1 MNLSSTDSDASETF
15 SYSLTGDD
23 AASFEISG
31 STLKLVSSASADF
44 ETKSSYTVT
53 VTATDSDSNTFSQVF
68 NLTVS
73 DVAEA
78 ETVSGTVVDGYV
90 SGSTVKLLDADGNV
104 LATTTTNSL
113 GQYSFSVSDNKGVKI
128 VADGGVDTLTG
139 EAVTITLTASKGSLY
154 VSALTTIV
162 EAAGSDAETVLA
174 NLGLSSDFDLSTSNP
189 LENLQAQKVNASLIN
204 IIAIGEG
211 LLEGAGLSDSA
222 GDELIV
228 QQIVQTLKTGTDI
241 SSAASIKSIID
252 TTSAGLS
259 DAIKTK
265 VDVLSNNVAQSLAN
279 TNAQI
284 NDAGSVSQIATY
296 QKATLDDT
304 SSLLSS
310 VIAAVQSDSSTLE
323 VVTATSI
330 ETQAKAAAL
339 DLGVNVSPFITLD
352 SVVSIKENI
361 LAGDGV
367 LTAVISDPEGEAVT
381 LVLGGADAALFTI
394 SADGKISFNNSPNF
408 SAPADENRDN
418 VYVVDIIATDASGN
432 ASTKTLSVTV
442 LDVKGQ
448 GQAIDGYL
456 VGATVWADLDGDGVI
471 DPDEPTTTTDNTG
484 AFGLDADLPAGT
496 VLYVEGGYD
505 LGTGKPNDQVFK
517 MTVSAGGA
525 AGTEDLVIS
534 PVSTQ
539 ISRAFSKGTVTLDE
553 AQTKIAQAYGLEG
566 AFENLTSFD
575 PIQLAYEATSDAQA
589 KAALTAQA
597 RNIMVSTLGE
607 TSMKVAEYFTTEI
620 APVVRTQITE
630 LFKGGTQVLGNSTW
644 DSAVDLREQPRITI
658 ELEGFEDLLAKSSE
672 VFNDKIIDAILS
684 SSDLD
689 KLFEMKKDG
698 TGQFDVV
705 IAGAVNSI
713 VAEIKN
719 TVLEEMGFDPATN
732 YTTFKSLSDYDG
744 ETVTFLGST
753 KTMGEWAVIISDV
766 LDSERPGPDGKV
778 SYGPDGGVTDKVGKF
793 YSEQM
798 AKVARHIEV
807 ISGKSL
813 SELTDDQIDQLV
825 DMGMRY
831 QRSSTFDDSY
841 TYWIPFDEYGQELW
855 EQQVWFKYSGTRFDY
870 DSNGNYIQGNTGQ
883 FQLTPDQVKAYLKN
897 PALQVKDGN
906 WGNDFTSY
914 NWTSTVGDLG
924 MYLAL
929 AKARDEADVATY
941 MDALTPSEA
950 SMTSFMAII
959 DSFFVQG
966 AKVFNNLVTQAL

>member
-1 MNLSSTDSDASETF
+1 M
-15 SYSLTGDD
+15 
-23 AASFEISG
+23 
-31 STLKLVSSASADF
+31 
-44 ETKSSYTVT
+44 
-53 VTATDSDSNTFSQVF
+53 
-68 NLTVS
+68 
-73 DVAEA
+73 
-78 ETVSGTVVDGYV
+78 
-90 SGSTVKLLDADGNV
+90 
-104 LATTTTNSL
+104 
-113 GQYSFSVSDNKGVKI
+113 
-128 VADGGVDTLTG
+128 
-139 EAVTITLTASKGSLY
+139 
-154 VSALTTIV
+154 
-162 EAAGSDAETVLA
+162 
-174 NLGLSSDFDLSTSNP
+174 
-189 LENLQAQKVNASLIN
+189 IN

-310 VIAAVQSDSSTLE
+310 VIAAVQTDSSTLE

-525 AGTEDLVIS
+525 DGTEELIIS
-534 PVSTQ
+534 P
-539 ISRAFSKGTVTLDE
+539 L
-553 AQTKIAQAYGLEG
+553 
-566 AFENLTSFD
+566 
-575 PIQLAYEATSDAQA
+575 
-589 KAALTAQA
+589 
-597 RNIMVSTLGE
+597 
-607 TSMKVAEYFTTEI
+607 
-620 APVVRTQITE
+620 VRRY
-630 LFKGGTQVLGNSTW
+630 
-644 DSAVDLREQPRITI
+644 REP
-658 ELEGFEDLLAKSSE
+658 S
-672 VFNDKIIDAILS
+672 
-684 SSDLD
+684 
-689 KLFEMKKDG
+689 
-698 TGQFDVV
+698 
-705 IAGAVNSI
+705 
-713 VAEIKN
+713 
-719 TVLEEMGFDPATN
+719 
-732 YTTFKSLSDYDG
+732 
-744 ETVTFLGST
+744 
-753 KTMGEWAVIISDV
+753 
-766 LDSERPGPDGKV
+766 
-778 SYGPDGGVTDKVGKF
+778 
-793 YSEQM
+793 
-798 AKVARHIEV
+798 
-807 ISGKSL
+807 
-813 SELTDDQIDQLV
+813 
-825 DMGMRY
+825 
-831 QRSSTFDDSY
+831 QR
-841 TYWIPFDEYGQELW
+841 
-855 EQQVWFKYSGTRFDY
+855 VR
-870 DSNGNYIQGNTGQ
+870 
-883 FQLTPDQVKAYLKN
+883 
-897 PALQVKDGN
+897 
-906 WGNDFTSY
+906 
-914 NWTSTVGDLG
+914 
-924 MYLAL
+924 
-929 AKARDEADVATY
+929 
-941 MDALTPSEA
+941 
-950 SMTSFMAII
+950 
-959 DSFFVQG
+959 
-966 AKVFNNLVTQAL
+966 